1 MSLLCTDFGL
11 SNEEFVKDAE
21 SGEEQHCRTQCGSPA
36 YAAPELLGQKEYDK
50 SVDMW
55 SMWAATHSLTD
66 QSYINTLANMPLSL
80 LDAVVSTCMP
90 C

>member
-55 SMWAATHSLTD
+55 SM
-66 QSYINTLANMPLSL
+66 
-80 LDAVVSTCMP
+80 
-90 C
+90 